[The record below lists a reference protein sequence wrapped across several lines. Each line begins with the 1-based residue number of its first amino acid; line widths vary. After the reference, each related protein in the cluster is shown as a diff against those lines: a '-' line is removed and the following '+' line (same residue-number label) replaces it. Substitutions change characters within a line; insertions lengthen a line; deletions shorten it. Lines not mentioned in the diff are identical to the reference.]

1 MNQEDLEIF
10 KEMVGEV
17 SPLKSDPKADLKC
30 SQSPTPG
37 MEVRRDAAVGESG
50 GRRDYL
56 DDEDRITMVKPW
68 DELSYKRDGVQHG
81 VFKNLRLGKYPLDS
95 RLDLHRMKVEQARR
109 AVLEFLNDCVE
120 ANIRCVLI
128 THGKGENREKP
139 ALLKSCVNHWL
150 QQIDSVLAFHSAQRF
165 HGGFGATYVL
175 LRKSDQKREEN
186 KEIFSRRPR

>member
-17 SPLKSDPKADLKC
+17 SPLKADPKADLKR

-37 MEVRRDAAVGESG
+37 MEVRRDAAVGEGG

-150 QQIDSVLAFHSAQRF
+150 QQIDNVLAFHSAQRF